1 MMQMDIYD
9 LLYHLGITANY
20 TGFFQTASAVRLCM
34 EQPERLLL
42 VTKWVYPDVAKRYKT
57 NWKAV
62 ERNIRTVNGIVW
74 EQNRPYLEEL
84 TGRGLPYKPGNAQLL
99 AILVYSLLSQSPGS
113 LAVHRLGETVTLPGE
128 DHNMGVVDQA
138 VNESGG
144 ETVISKHS
152 VPLAELQIGSND
164 EAFPFIAVG
173 DHLEKQLGG
182 VLVEWNKANLV
193 NDQ

>member
-1 MMQMDIYD
+1 MQTEVYD
-9 LLYHLGITANY
+9 LLYRLGITANY
-20 TGFFQTASAVRLCM
+20 TGFFHTTFALQLCV

-84 TGRGLPYKPGNAQLL
+84 TGRGLPHKPSNAQLL

-113 LAVHRLGETVTLPGE
+113 LAVHGLGETVAFTGE
-128 DHNMGVVDQA
+128 DHDMGVVDQA

-152 VPLAELQIGSND
+152 VPLAELQIGGND

-182 VLVEWNKANLV
+182 VLVEWNKTNLV

>member
-1 MMQMDIYD
+1 MQTEVYD
-9 LLYHLGITANY
+9 LLYRLGITANY
-20 TGFFQTASAVRLCM
+20 TGFFHTAFALQLCV

-42 VTKWVYPDVAKRYKT
+42 VTKWVYPDVARHYKT

-74 EQNRPYLEEL
+74 EQNRLYLEKL
-84 TGRGLPYKPGNAQLL
+84 TGRGLPHKPSNAQLL

-113 LAVHRLGETVTLPGE
+113 LAVHRLGETVTLPGK
-128 DHNMGVVDQA
+128 DHDMGVVDQA

-182 VLVEWNKANLV
+182 VLVEWNKTNLV